1 MAVADELKNI
11 RGGGYLSKSD
21 NGMDSGKENKTPR
34 IIKLSDD
41 EQKSFAQAKPGEDL
55 ECIVHGTLEED
66 GHFHVM
72 SVSPPEG
79 ESYGEEASPDDIAQR
94 MNLPPRM

>member
-1 MAVADELKNI
+1 MAVTDELKNM
-11 RGGGYLSKSD
+11 RGGGYMSKPD
-21 NGMDSGKENKTPR
+21 KGMDSGKENSTSR

-41 EQKSFAQAKPGEDL
+41 EQKAFAQAKPGEDL
-55 ECIVHGTLEED
+55 ECVVHGTLEED

-72 SVSPPEG
+72 SVNPPEG
-79 ESYGEEASPDDIAQR
+79 QSYGEEPQASDIAQR